1 MKQAPTLYHYG
12 NKSMNEGEQFYL
24 IPQAL
29 ADIVF
34 NELGNASAQL
44 RIMIVLLG
52 TKPGFNISQKWILD
66 RTGICE
72 KSYLEARKAL
82 VKRGWLTHTK
92 EESIIVNISKIYADG
107 NKTNADE
114 PALNTGKETQAIIAG
129 MIEPAM
135 NTGKEKNEKTP
146 ATIAGNQH
154 NTITGNTPAINTDI
168 INKEQ
173 NNKEQNNIMR
183 TSQQQQH
190 TDPVQK
196 EPIPIPI
203 TRTEAQFL
211 EQSGNKLD
219 WINETDFYINGR
231 LARVRDIIIKTA

>member
-1 MKQAPTLYHYG
+1 MKQAPTLDHYG

-82 VKRGWLTHTK
+82 VKRGWLTHNK
-92 EESIIVNISKIYADG
+92 EESIRVNISKIYADG
-107 NKTNADE
+107 NKTIADE
-114 PALNTGKETQAIIAG
+114 PAMNTGIETQAIIAG
-129 MIEPAM
+129 MKEPAM
-135 NTGKEKNEKTP
+135 NTGNEDNEKTP
-146 ATIAGNQH
+146 ATITGNQH

-168 INKEQ
+168 IYKEQ
-173 NNKEQNNIMR
+173 NNKEQNNIMHKNQEDTR
-183 TSQQQQH
+183 PSQQ
-190 TDPVQK
+190 
-196 EPIPIPI
+196 EPILIS
-203 TRTEAQFL
+203 RAEAQYL
-211 EQSGNKLD
+211 EHCGNKLN
-219 WINETDFYINGR
+219 WINDTDFYINGR
-231 LARVRDIIIKTA
+231 LVRVRGDIIIKMA